1 MDDALAR
8 ELVELYRRLAT
19 ELPDDV
25 VEALREASETEEAGS
40 PARLALDAILEDIA
54 IAVRDRVPMCQ
65 DTGLPLFW
73 VSVPPGSGLREVTD
87 VLTTA
92 PRRAVAE
99 IPLRSNAVDPLTG
112 KNPGDGVGPGI
123 PVIHFEPSPDERL
136 HIRLLL
142 KGGGSENV
150 GRLYS
155 LPDRKLGAGRDAAG
169 IRAVVLDAVVR
180 AQGMGCPPT
189 IVGVGVAG
197 SRDAAI
203 ALAKRQ
209 LFRPLDDKPARPE
222 MASLER
228 ELMEAANRLGIGP
241 AGLGGRTTVLGV
253 KVGVAF
259 RHPASYF
266 VDVSFCCWACRRG
279 TLDWPPE
286 AGEGDA

>member
-1 MDDALAR
+1 
-8 ELVELYRRLAT
+8 
-19 ELPDDV
+19 
-25 VEALREASETEEAGS
+25 
-40 PARLALDAILEDIA
+40 
-54 IAVRDRVPMCQ
+54 
-65 DTGLPLFW
+65 
-73 VSVPPGSGLREVTD
+73 
-87 VLTTA
+87 
-92 PRRAVAE
+92 
-99 IPLRSNAVDPLTG
+99 
-112 KNPGDGVGPGI
+112 
-123 PVIHFEPSPDERL
+123 
-136 HIRLLL
+136 
-142 KGGGSENV
+142 
-150 GRLYS
+150 
-155 LPDRKLGAGRDAAG
+155 
-169 IRAVVLDAVVR
+169 
-180 AQGMGCPPT
+180 MGCPPT